1 MSPLRWHVSL
11 LDGILAAEMQTDLH
25 NLVRRE
31 VGTSSGAD
39 KHLRQ
44 RHLKSKRLAD
54 SCLAQP
60 ICFKVRQVR
69 LAATARLFHFLRN
82 MRNGHLRKVNREDE
96 AEDGERA
103 DHVDRNHMASMD
115 CIFNTQRYPT
125 IHMASRLGI
134 GRTVRCMHVIEAL
147 LTIKQ
152 DRRVLSS
159 VPRLFQF

>member
-1 MSPLRWHVSL
+1 
-11 LDGILAAEMQTDLH
+11 
-25 NLVRRE
+25 
-31 VGTSSGAD
+31 
-39 KHLRQ
+39 
-44 RHLKSKRLAD
+44 
-54 SCLAQP
+54 
-60 ICFKVRQVR
+60 
-69 LAATARLFHFLRN
+69 
-82 MRNGHLRKVNREDE
+82 MRNGHLRMPTGAVAVGE
-96 AEDGERA
+96 AEDGERMN
-103 DHVDRNHMASMD
+103 HVDRNHMASMD